1 MVIAKHQ
8 LLRVKKKVLTTFSTA
23 KVPSNA
29 FAIDY
34 LNEKEPGRFIV
45 RGFII
50 KNVIAYLF
58 KESSPISTLLSN
70 QDIIDTLIEKTS
82 TEIKERLLE
91 QRDALIVSG
100 NIFLVIDYKA
110 AKLFKSP

>member
-1 MVIAKHQ
+1 MYFLVKVVKANGDVIM
-8 LLRVKKKVLTTFSTA
+8 LFTRNSSKKFKMGHLTRH
-23 KVPSNA
+23 
-29 FAIDY
+29 
-34 LNEKEPGRFIV
+34 GRFSV
-45 RGFII
+45 
-50 KNVIAYLF
+50 